1 MPEVTLPASVVSA
14 NPKLFSSVQYGSLR
28 ESGFPRD
35 QCDHLRVEK
44 SNDAEVSADSFLPL
58 SFPAYPQNGCIE
70 AHFNPNRSSS
80 NSSLGGS
87 VIGLL
92 SQKSGGNSQLIVDD
106 VEGIAEGCNGIALNE
121 VAGTLCNGPMQ
132 RDVVSSIVGNQVDNE
147 ERYET
152 RVELAPLS
160 SSLTA
165 LEVLTQIKILPMT
178 HNETVNIEPPKK
190 ATSVGNNILQQNGS
204 QQLHTR
210 LTPPQYSLAGMF
222 SHDNDDH
229 LANPDTF
236 EAFDFELDG

>member
-28 ESGFPRD
+28 ESRFPRD
-35 QCDHLRVEK
+35 QCDQFRLEK
-44 SNDAEVSADSFLPL
+44 SNDAEVIADSFLPS
-58 SFPAYPQNGCIE
+58 SFSAYPQDGHIE

-92 SQKSGGNSQLIVDD
+92 SQKSGGKSQLIVDD

-121 VAGTLCNGPMQ
+121 GAGPLCNGPMQ
-132 RDVVSSIVGNQVDNE
+132 RHVVSSIVGNQVDNE
-147 ERYET
+147 ESHET
-152 RVELAPLS
+152 RVDPLS
-160 SSLTA
+160 NSLTA
-165 LEVLTQIKILPMT
+165 LEVLTQIRKLPMT
-178 HNETVNIEPPKK
+178 HNEMVNIELPKK
-190 ATSVGNNILQQNGS
+190 ATPVGNNILQRNRS

-210 LTPPQYSLAGMF
+210 FTPPQYSVAGML

-229 LANPDTF
+229 HANPDTF